1 MDRLAAEE
9 SRLVRILAVNQ
20 GDESEIRKLLFAAV
34 GDAHLGGAQR
44 HRLAVGLAVLV
55 DVEVFHGPAA
65 LVAPDRRRPAVLG
78 KGRRDAR
85 GKGES
90 RVAPKVTVWGR
101 PGDILLINEGFHGIG
116 VVAIG
121 QAHQQMRKAKGH
133 IAGIVLLAE
142 RTPFDIVRALEN
154 LVQIAW
160 QGQIGEAPQ
169 PEKLRRRGTEQG
181 GVRCGG
187 YFRHL
192 LEHAE
197 VHRRQA
203 VFVDMEQATVGLSAE
218 RAVLL
223 LIDPLEQQA
232 LVELHGPFQI
242 RTQFLEGGIEQPQ
255 LEPIARLRVEH
266 QIMKATPDGFKLLE
280 CLGM

>member
-1 MDRLAAEE
+1 M
-9 SRLVRILAVNQ
+9 
-20 GDESEIRKLLFAAV
+20 
-34 GDAHLGGAQR
+34 
-44 HRLAVGLAVLV
+44 
-55 DVEVFHGPAA
+55 
-65 LVAPDRRRPAVLG
+65 
-78 KGRRDAR
+78 
-85 GKGES
+85 
-90 RVAPKVTVWGR
+90 
-101 PGDILLINEGFHGIG
+101 
-116 VVAIG
+116 
-121 QAHQQMRKAKGH
+121 
-133 IAGIVLLAE
+133 
-142 RTPFDIVRALEN
+142 
-154 LVQIAW
+154 QIAW
-160 QGQIGEAPQ
+160 QGQIGKAPQ

-242 RTQFLEGGIEQPQ
+242 RTQFLEGGVEQPQ
-255 LEPIARLRVEH
+255 LESPSPPRWSAIPETPMRISASGKSLMRVWRRALPN
-266 QIMKATPDGFKLLE
+266 MKTIRSRCPQAGV
-280 CLGM
+280 CWGC

>member
-1 MDRLAAEE
+1 
-9 SRLVRILAVNQ
+9 
-20 GDESEIRKLLFAAV
+20 
-34 GDAHLGGAQR
+34 
-44 HRLAVGLAVLV
+44 
-55 DVEVFHGPAA
+55 
-65 LVAPDRRRPAVLG
+65 
-78 KGRRDAR
+78 
-85 GKGES
+85 
-90 RVAPKVTVWGR
+90 
-101 PGDILLINEGFHGIG
+101 
-116 VVAIG
+116 
-121 QAHQQMRKAKGH
+121 MREAKGH

-142 RTPFDIVRALEN
+142 RPPFDIVRALEN

-192 LEHAE
+192 LEDAE

-242 RTQFLEGGIEQPQ
+242 RTQFLEGGVEQPQ